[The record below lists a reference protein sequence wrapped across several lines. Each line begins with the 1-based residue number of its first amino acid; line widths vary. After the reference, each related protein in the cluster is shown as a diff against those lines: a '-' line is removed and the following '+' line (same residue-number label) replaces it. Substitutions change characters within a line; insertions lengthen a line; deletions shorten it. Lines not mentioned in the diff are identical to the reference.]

1 MHAAHAPRP
10 QTPPPTAHQ
19 QAQEREED
27 QDREHELE
35 LAPAGDQDQ
44 EEGEQDPDAQALR
57 ASAALHPLPF
67 QKEVS
72 SPDRFP
78 RPFRHRPPGQFHLP
92 WTPPATPGPES
103 RALPAAAPASASA
116 YADGSFFAPAY
127 PASPATPATPAS
139 PAPGPGESVTLK
151 AVLNESIVLLRVAR
165 GAPLADVRQR
175 LRDKFAAQEGV
186 QLSRAFVVGW
196 APAGSAGGVGGLRG
210 RPRANSASSV
220 GALSPQALR
229 YVYTEDEWAAALAAC
244 VGGKMTIRLFNA
256 QAI

>member
-19 QAQEREED
+19 QAPEREED

-35 LAPAGDQDQ
+35 FEQAPAGDQ
-44 EEGEQDPDAQALR
+44 EGEQDPDAQALR

-103 RALPAAAPASASA
+103 RALPAPASASA

-127 PASPATPATPAS
+127 PASPH
-139 PAPGPGESVTLK
+139 
-151 AVLNESIVLLRVAR
+151 
-165 GAPLADVRQR
+165 
-175 LRDKFAAQEGV
+175 
-186 QLSRAFVVGW
+186 
-196 APAGSAGGVGGLRG
+196 
-210 RPRANSASSV
+210 
-220 GALSPQALR
+220 
-229 YVYTEDEWAAALAAC
+229 
-244 VGGKMTIRLFNA
+244 
-256 QAI
+256 